1 MLVLSLACKARVCH
15 LLEVFITR
23 HWTSE
28 IRLNFRMTLHQINSS
43 CHVDQWNLDRSKKPS
58 SSMDILDCS
67 FIDYVKNRYEMGR
80 GQWRDKLTLS
90 AYKAW
95 DITWKLPQFEKLSK
109 LIQQQECAVCYH
121 ILDLFLQCCLEKPQ
135 QQVFL
140 SLIGCIVIQC
150 EDDRIHELCG
160 FVLRHLKNQLGQV
173 GWVSLQQ
180 QEKLLSV
187 HVHRGQ
193 CC

>member
-1 MLVLSLACKARVCH
+1 M
-15 LLEVFITR
+15 R
-23 HWTSE
+23 H
-28 IRLNFRMTLHQINSS
+28 N
-43 CHVDQWNLDRSKKPS
+43 
-58 SSMDILDCS
+58 
-67 FIDYVKNRYEMGR
+67 VKTASIQE
-80 GQWRDKLTLS
+80 T
-90 AYKAW
+90 A
-95 DITWKLPQFEKLSK
+95 K
-109 LIQQQECAVCYH
+109 LIQQQEWAVCYH

-140 SLIGCIVIQC
+140 SLIGCIIIQS

-187 HVHRGQ
+187 HVHTGQ
-193 CC
+193 CR